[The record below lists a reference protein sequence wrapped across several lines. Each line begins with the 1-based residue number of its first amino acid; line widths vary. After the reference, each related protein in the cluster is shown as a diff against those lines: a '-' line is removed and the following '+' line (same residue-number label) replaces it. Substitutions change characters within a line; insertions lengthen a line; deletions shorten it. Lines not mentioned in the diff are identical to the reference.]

1 MLLPSK
7 NDILLLMINIEITKK
22 NDKENDTNMI
32 RRFTKK
38 VRNSG
43 ILPRVRSIRYNNREV
58 SKLIKKKETLRGIA
72 KREEIKKLIKLGKL
86 PENRLR

>member
-1 MLLPSK
+1 
-7 NDILLLMINIEITKK
+7 MINIEITKK
-22 NDKENDTNMI
+22 NSNENDMNMI

-43 ILPRVRSIRYNNREV
+43 ILPRVRSIRYNNRKV
-58 SKLIKKKETLRGIA
+58 SKFIKKKEALQGIA
-72 KREEIKKLIKLGKL
+72 KREEIKRMIKLGKL

>member
-1 MLLPSK
+1 
-7 NDILLLMINIEITKK
+7 MINIEITKK